1 MSSITGFPGMT
12 SMLPVAGPARCNAI
26 LVTALLSSPLEDVGE
41 SDITSHVE
49 WTSLAERAEER
60 SLNLAG
66 FTDQHHFLTGLL
78 LSCPDLASAVAE
90 KSRALQ
96 TLLHPEFLG
105 TKFQFLALTKEFPAA
120 EPLGGFKFARDG
132 RQALGLS
139 KVGGLC
145 APMGLNR
152 AG

>member
-1 MSSITGFPGMT
+1 MP
-12 SMLPVAGPARCNAI
+12 
-26 LVTALLSSPLEDVGE
+26 SPLEDVGDG
-41 SDITSHVE
+41 DITAHVE
-49 WTSLAERAEER
+49 WTNLAERAER
-60 SLNLAG
+60 RALHLGG

-78 LSCPDLASAVAE
+78 SSHPGLASAGAG

-96 TLLHPEFLG
+96 MLLHPEFLG
-105 TKFQFLALTKEFPAA
+105 TRFQFLALTKEFPAA

-132 RQALGLS
+132 RQVLGLS
-139 KVGGLC
+139 KPGGLC